1 MWNNKGLKKRRG
13 TRPDS
18 ESVTGHR
25 PEDDGQDGD
34 DDGSQ
39 KGDPERSAK
48 EQLADVRFADADRAE
63 GSLRGKEGAS

>member
-1 MWNNKGLKKRRG
+1 M
-13 TRPDS
+13 
-18 ESVTGHR
+18 TGHR